1 MVFRV
6 SSFMF
11 GIIIILQKKL
21 KMAGVFT
28 VLLSVTVNL
37 VYCTEARDYTPN
49 IKFRGL
55 S

>member
-6 SSFMF
+6 RSFMF
-11 GIIIILQKKL
+11 GIIIILQKKKL

-37 VYCTEARDYTPN
+37 VYCTEARD
-49 IKFRGL
+49 
-55 S
+55 